1 MQISSLNVIFG
12 RCTAETLVTLNVSN
26 LYINKDE
33 TILQTKPFIAFL
45 NRSSGIKRGQP
56 HNAYNIIITD
66 TKQRQPLCFFL
77 CRCPTFSG
85 ASPYSYNEAII
96 IAQIYIYVKPI
107 KLRTMEVLTIEHSAF
122 QQLISRLEAM
132 DEFIRKA
139 KLEQQSSLDDDWV
152 DGQAVCEYLY
162 ICDKTLQ
169 RLRSAG
175 KITHSTIGN
184 KYYYQIA
191 EIKRCL
197 RAHTIK
203 SSEEMLQNLI
213 AHKRN
218 SKAKASANIQ

>member
-1 MQISSLNVIFG
+1 
-12 RCTAETLVTLNVSN
+12 
-26 LYINKDE
+26 
-33 TILQTKPFIAFL
+33 
-45 NRSSGIKRGQP
+45 
-56 HNAYNIIITD
+56 
-66 TKQRQPLCFFL
+66 
-77 CRCPTFSG
+77 
-85 ASPYSYNEAII
+85 
-96 IAQIYIYVKPI
+96 
-107 KLRTMEVLTIEHSAF
+107 MEVLTIEHSAF
-122 QQLISRLEAM
+122 KQLISKIDAM

-152 DGQAVCEYLY
+152 DGQAVCEYLC

-175 KITHSTIGN
+175 KITYSTIGN

-218 SKAKASANIQ
+218 SKMKASANVQ

>member
-1 MQISSLNVIFG
+1 MLFVGNRKKRKIF
-12 RCTAETLVTLNVSN
+12 TLVPN
-26 LYINKDE
+26 LPGQRLP
-33 TILQTKPFIAFL
+33 ILTM
-45 NRSSGIKRGQP
+45 KRPQSR
-56 HNAYNIIITD
+56 
-66 TKQRQPLCFFL
+66 RQ
-77 CRCPTFSG
+77 
-85 ASPYSYNEAII
+85 
-96 IAQIYIYVKPI
+96 YIYVKPI
-107 KLRTMEVLTIEHSAF
+107 KPKSMEVLTIEHSAF
-122 QQLISRLEAM
+122 QQLISKIDAM
-132 DEFIRKA
+132 DEYIRKA

-152 DGQAVCEYLY
+152 DGQAVCEYLC

-175 KITHSTIGN
+175 KITYSTIGN

-218 SKAKASANIQ
+218 SKAKASANVQ